1 MKFLL
6 EYSRYNDGTKICNGW
21 WKISA
26 DEKYVENR
34 CGGFHDYIKYDDDI
48 VVEANNWDDL
58 DYSYLINPDSP
69 YGWLAPDGTFIGCNY
84 ADHSAIIT
92 RVLKFYSENEAENN
106 GYIKIFRDFNGKRS
120 WYMHLY
126 ILKEV
131 STIKYRLTKQQ
142 KDWLLLNNLITVKYY
157 DIL

>member
-6 EYSRYNDGTKICNGW
+6 EYSRYIDGTKICNGW

-34 CGGFHDYIKYDDDI
+34 YGGFHDYIKYDDDI

-69 YGWLAPDGTFIGCNY
+69 YGWLAPDCTFIGCNY

-92 RVLKFYSENEAENN
+92 RVLKFYSEKEAEDK
-106 GYIKIFRDFNGKRS
+106 GYVKIFRDFDGTRVFYLNAYSDEYG
-120 WYMHLY
+120 YMHLY
-126 ILKEV
+126 K
-131 STIKYRLTKQQ
+131 LTKQQ
-142 KDWLLLNNLITVKYY
+142 KDWLLFNKLITVKDY